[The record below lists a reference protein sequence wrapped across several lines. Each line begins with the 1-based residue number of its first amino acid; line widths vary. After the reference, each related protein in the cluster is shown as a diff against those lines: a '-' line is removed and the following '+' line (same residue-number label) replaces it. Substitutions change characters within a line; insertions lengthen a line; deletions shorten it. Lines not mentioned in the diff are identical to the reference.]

1 MGEGMPAGRSRKRRI
16 SPSSRK
22 SKTIERAG
30 RILACFS
37 DAEPHLSLTDL
48 AAKLELN
55 PSTAYRYIASLQQ
68 AGLLERDT
76 RQGGYHLGLRVVELA
91 GIALNQIEVRKH
103 ALDELDRLRDET
115 NLLSNL
121 GVLFEGDVL
130 HLAQSATK
138 DVPRMYTMIGRR
150 AVAHCTA
157 MGKVL
162 LAYRPWT
169 EVRRLIGQYG
179 WRPYTPKSIQRFD
192 RLQTELA
199 AIRTQGYGVDR
210 EERRR
215 GVGCLAAPI
224 RERSGHVVAAL
235 SVSGSLDRLTGG
247 SKEFSAHLLRRVLDG
262 AHRISFRLGHQGTAA
277 YM

>member
-1 MGEGMPAGRSRKRRI
+1 MPVARKR
-16 SPSSRK
+16 SSGSSAQ

-30 RILACFS
+30 RILACFT

-55 PSTAYRYIASLQQ
+55 PSTAYRYIASLQH
-68 AGLLERDT
+68 AGLLERDL
-76 RQGGYHLGLRVVELA
+76 RQGGYRLGLRVIELA
-91 GIALNQIEVRKH
+91 GVALNQIEVRKH

-130 HLAQSATK
+130 HLAQSAPK

-162 LAYRPWT
+162 LAYRPWGD
-169 EVRRLIGQYG
+169 VRRLVGEFG
-179 WRPYTPKSIQRFD
+179 WRPYTPKSIQSFE
-192 RLQTELA
+192 RLQAALA
-199 AIRTQGYGVDR
+199 EIRRRGYGIDR
-210 EERRR
+210 EERRL

-224 RERSGHVVAAL
+224 RERSGEVVAAL
-235 SVSGSLDRLTGG
+235 SVSGALERLAGEGG
-247 SKEFSAHLLRRVLDG
+247 GYSAHIRRRVLDA
-262 AHRISFRLGHQGTAA
+262 AHRISFRLGYQGTAA